1 MPFTYKERIL
11 DMLDFVK
18 NQALFIEKT
27 TAQVKSADDFM
38 LDPAGVVLYNSTC
51 MCLQTIGET
60 LKKVD
65 ALTKQN
71 FLMAFY
77 PQIPWHGIFGL
88 RNIIAHEYENTEPEE
103 IYHIIKSELPELYC
117 SVVKITGDI
126 TGGVHD
132 AFWEKMGERN

>member
-1 MPFTYKERIL
+1 
-11 DMLDFVK
+11 MLDFVN
-18 NQALFIEKT
+18 NQAAFIEKT

-65 ALTKQN
+65 ALTKQQ
-71 FLMAFY
+71 FLAVFY

-103 IYHIIKSELPELYC
+103 IYHIIKSELPELYRN
-117 SVVKITGDI
+117 VQKITDDI
-126 TGGVHD
+126 AGGMHD
-132 AFWEKMGERN
+132 AFWAEMRERN

>member
-1 MPFTYKERIL
+1 MPFTFRERIL

-18 NQALFIEKT
+18 NQASFIEKT

-71 FLMAFY
+71 FLMPFY
-77 PQIPWHGIFGL
+77 PQVPWRGVFGL

-103 IYHIIKSELPELYC
+103 IYHIIKSELPELYR
-117 SVVKITGDI
+117 SVLKIIDDI
-126 TGGVHD
+126 TNGVHD
-132 AFWEKMGERN
+132 AFWTSIGERS

>member
-1 MPFTYKERIL
+1 M

-18 NQALFIEKT
+18 NQASFIEKT

-71 FLMAFY
+71 FLISFY
-77 PQIPWHGIFGL
+77 PQVPWRGVFGL

-103 IYHIIKSELPELYC
+103 IYHIIKSELPELYR
-117 SVVKITGDI
+117 SVLKIIDDI
-126 TGGVHD
+126 TNGVHD
-132 AFWEKMGERN
+132 AFWTSIGERS

>member
-1 MPFTYKERIL
+1 
-11 DMLDFVK
+11 MLDFVK
-18 NQALFIEKT
+18 NQASFIEKT

-117 SVVKITGDI
+117 SVMKITDDI

-132 AFWEKMGERN
+132 AFWEKMGEWN

>member
-1 MPFTYKERIL
+1 
-11 DMLDFVK
+11 MLDFVK
-18 NQALFIEKT
+18 NQASFIEKT

-60 LKKVD
+60 LKRVD

>member
-1 MPFTYKERIL
+1 
-11 DMLDFVK
+11 MLDFVK
-18 NQALFIEKT
+18 NQAAFIEKT

-117 SVVKITGDI
+117 SVMKITEDI

-132 AFWEKMGERN
+132 SFWEKMGGWN

>member
-1 MPFTYKERIL
+1 
-11 DMLDFVK
+11 MLDFVK
-18 NQALFIEKT
+18 NQAAFIEKT

-117 SVVKITGDI
+117 SVMKITDDI

-132 AFWEKMGERN
+132 AFWEKMGEWN

>member
-1 MPFTYKERIL
+1 
-11 DMLDFVK
+11 MLDFVK
-18 NQALFIEKT
+18 NQASFIEKT

>member
-1 MPFTYKERIL
+1 
-11 DMLDFVK
+11 MLDFVK

-51 MCLQTIGET
+51 MCQQTIGET